1 MSELDF
7 WGDPASLY
15 QAVFENSRDAI
26 GLSYAGTHVI
36 VNPAYLKM
44 FGYDSNQE
52 LQGRSILDLIAPS
65 ERDPILNYVRL
76 RYNKENPPTFY
87 ETKGLRKDG
96 REFDMEVTVS
106 SYWKQEKHFTL
117 VILRDISSQKQ
128 AAQRIADSEARFR
141 ILSESSPMGIFYQD
155 SDGNCLYVNSKWQ
168 EITGLSFEEGV
179 GLKWLE
185 SIHSDDRVG
194 IWQEWESQIK
204 ANGLL
209 KHELRF
215 LHPDGTIR
223 WVAVQASSITHRGG
237 EILGYVGT
245 LEDITHRKSF
255 EEQIKASLQEREIL
269 LQEIHHR
276 VKNNFQVM
284 LSMLNLQM
292 RKLNVPEAYDV
303 LQTSHNR
310 IRSMSLVHE
319 LLYESQSVAEI
330 DLRKYLKELAREL
343 SSLYLNDLPVE
354 LRFELEPLSL
364 SLEQAMPCGLLV
376 TEVLTNSFKY
386 GFRPPYAG
394 QPQVS
399 IHLNSE
405 GKTLCLTLQDNGQGL
420 PTNFDLDSSPGLG
433 FRLIKA
439 LITQLNGRFNLNSES
454 GVCWQIWFS
463 PTQA

>member
-1 MSELDF
+1 MAEIELC
-7 WGDPASLY
+7 GEPEALY
-15 QAVFENSRDAI
+15 RAVFENSRDAI

-65 ERDPILNYVRL
+65 AHAQILAYVHL
-76 RYNKENPPTFY
+76 RNQNKNPPNFY

-96 REFDMEVTVS
+96 SEFDMEVS
-106 SYWKQEKHFTL
+106 ASEYSKLDKIYTL
-117 VILRDISSQKQ
+117 VILRDISKQKQ
-128 AAQRIADSEARFR
+128 AVQKLNDSEARFR
-141 ILSESSPMGIFYQD
+141 ILAESSPVGIYYQD
-155 SDGNCLYVNSKWQ
+155 NEGNCLYVNSKWQ
-168 EITGLSFEEGV
+168 EITGLSFEDGV
-179 GLKWLE
+179 GLKWME
-185 SIHSDDRVG
+185 SIHPDDRIG
-194 IWQEWESQIK
+194 IWQEWENQIQTTG
-204 ANGLL
+204 NM
-209 KHELRF
+209 KHEMRF
-215 LHPDGTIR
+215 IHPNGAVH
-223 WVAVQASSITHRGG
+223 WVAIQASSISNQQG

-255 EEQIKASLQEREIL
+255 EEQIKSSLQEREIL

-319 LLYESQSVAEI
+319 LLYDSQSVAEI

-343 SSLYLNDLPVE
+343 SSLYLNEQPVQLE
-354 LRFELEPLSL
+354 FELEPLSL

-386 GFRPPYAG
+386 GFRPPYTG

-405 GKTLCLTLQDNGQGL
+405 GKTLCLTLKDNGQGL
-420 PTNFDLDSSPGLG
+420 SANFDLDSSPGLG

-439 LITQLNGRFNLNSES
+439 LIAQLNGRCHLNSEA